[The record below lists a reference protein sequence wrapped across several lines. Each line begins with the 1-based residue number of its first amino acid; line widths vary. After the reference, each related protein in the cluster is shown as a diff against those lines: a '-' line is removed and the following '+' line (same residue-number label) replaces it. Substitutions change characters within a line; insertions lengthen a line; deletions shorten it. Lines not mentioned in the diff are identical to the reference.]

1 MVQLDSSLG
10 LTAAP
15 SVMHRQR
22 APARLQKAQTRLSQ
36 GVSLH
41 SGAGFEPATFGL

>member
-22 APARLQKAQTRLSQ
+22 ALQAPNLNRP
-36 GVSLH
+36 GNV
-41 SGAGFEPATFGL
+41 GGLIA